1 MQPEFRGDAFGDS
14 ESQDLERVLFCFAV
28 EQEAKFLARRPSS
41 GGLRRATRASFEGNL
56 APDPDHRLIVT
67 VHPDGRLE
75 EMEILITGVGRENA
89 ERKLHRAL
97 KRAPYQ
103 LVLSCGFAGGLNPY
117 LTVGTVVFST
127 DEDAG
132 LTPALLAAGACPVRF
147 HCAHRVAT
155 TVKEK
160 QDLWNATGADAVEM
174 ESQIIRAICRAHEIP
189 SATIRVISDAAH
201 EDLPLDFNVLMTAEQ
216 KLNYGKLALAL
227 LASPQK
233 LPAILR
239 LQRQTQAA
247 AKNLARVLT
256 KVIPGTL

>member
-1 MQPEFRGDAFGDS
+1 MHPEFRSDGFEGSDS
-14 ESQDLERVLFCFAV
+14 PDFERVLFCFAV
-28 EQEAKFLARRPSS
+28 EQEAKFLARRAG
-41 GGLRRATRASFEGNL
+41 GGLKRMTRASGNP
-56 APDPDHRLIVT
+56 ASDPDHRLIVT
-67 VHPDGRLE
+67 LHPDGRLE

-89 ERKLHRAL
+89 ERKLHGAL

-147 HCAHRVAT
+147 HSADRVAT
-155 TVKEK
+155 TVAEK
-160 QDLWNATGADAVEM
+160 QALWKETGADAVEM

-216 KLNYGKLALAL
+216 KLNYGRLALAL
-227 LASPQK
+227 LGSPK
-233 LPAILR
+233 KIPDILR

-247 AKNLARVLT
+247 ARNLAQVLT
-256 KVIPGTL
+256 RVVPG

>member
-1 MQPEFRGDAFGDS
+1 MRSHFSGDGFEENDG
-14 ESQDLERVLFCFAV
+14 LERVLFCFAV
-28 EQEAKFLARRPSS
+28 EQEAKFFARRPQPGGVRRVSRVSS
-41 GGLRRATRASFEGNL
+41 EGGG

-67 VHPDGRLE
+67 VHPNGRLE
-75 EMEILITGVGRENA
+75 EMEILITGIGRENA
-89 ERKLHRAL
+89 ERKLHGVL

-147 HCAHRVAT
+147 HSADRVAT
-155 TVKEK
+155 TMEEK
-160 QDLWNATGADAVEM
+160 QALWTITGADAVEM
-174 ESQIIRAICRAHEIP
+174 ESKIIRAICRAHQIP

-201 EDLPLDFNVLMTAEQ
+201 EDLPLDFNVLMTCEQ

-227 LASPQK
+227 VSSPK
-233 LPAILR
+233 RIPAILR

-247 AKNLARVLT
+247 ARNLGQVLM
-256 KVIPGTL
+256 KVVPG